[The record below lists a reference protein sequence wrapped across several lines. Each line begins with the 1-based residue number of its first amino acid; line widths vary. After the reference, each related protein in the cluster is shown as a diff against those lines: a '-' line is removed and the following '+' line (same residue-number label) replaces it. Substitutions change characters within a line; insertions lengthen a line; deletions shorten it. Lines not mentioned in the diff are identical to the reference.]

1 MTTYG
6 DTPSGSPNGGA
17 GVSPSSGASG
27 GPDAK
32 PHTNPSGDPGA
43 DASTGPSG
51 GHVLVAALA
60 AHGVDT
66 VFGIPGTHNLEIY
79 AALAARGVRHV
90 GTRHEQGAGYAA
102 DGYARVTGRV
112 GVAVVTSG
120 PATLNA
126 AAAIGQAYSDS
137 VPVLLVS
144 PGMPLRH
151 PGRGNGLL
159 HETRDQSRA
168 MDAVAAYSH
177 RVTSVAEIP
186 VAVAQAFATM
196 TSGRPRPVHLE
207 IPFDV
212 LEEREPA
219 TEAAPVACGACSAAP
234 AVVSAGPAI
243 LSPAPAK
250 LFPAPAELDA
260 AAARLGVARMPL
272 IIAGGGARGAG
283 VELRALAERL
293 GAPVVTSANG
303 KGALPDDHPLGL
315 GAGLHFEAVRE
326 LAGEADAV
334 LVVGCELAPSDLW
347 HGPLPLDGKV
357 IRVDVDPVQLVT
369 NALPVVALAGDSA
382 VALRG
387 LLDRF
392 GDAPPSS
399 AEPYARAA
407 SWRERKRGQAAHE
420 GAPWLWIVESLAE
433 ALGRDGVLAGD
444 STMACYYGALANL
457 PAYAPGRFLYPTG
470 YGTLGYG
477 LPAAIG
483 AAVGRPGRPVAAL
496 LGDGGV
502 MFTVA
507 ELATAVHLGLALPV
521 VVVDNGGYGEIRAEM
536 AARRDPVHA
545 VELPSP
551 DFALLARSL
560 GAHGVRAD
568 DRATLREAL
577 AGALTGDRPTVIHV
591 REKGRP

>member
-1 MTTYG
+1 MTALT
-6 DTPSGSPNGGA
+6 GGQA
-17 GVSPSSGASG
+17 
-27 GPDAK
+27 
-32 PHTNPSGDPGA
+32 
-43 DASTGPSG
+43 
-51 GHVLVAALA
+51 LVRALA

-79 AALAARGVRHV
+79 AALAAQGVRHV

-102 DGYARVTGRV
+102 DGYARVTGRP

-126 AAAIGQAYSDS
+126 AAAVGQAYSDS

-159 HETRDQSRA
+159 HETRDQSGA

-186 VAVAQAFATM
+186 VAVAQAFAAM

-212 LEEREPA
+212 LEERGQVA
-219 TEAAPVACGACSAAP
+219 GAAPVSGAA
-234 AVVSAGPAI
+234 
-243 LSPAPAK
+243 LR
-250 LFPAPAELDA
+250 PAPAELDA
-260 AAARLGVARMPL
+260 AAALLGAARLPL
-272 IIAGGGARGAG
+272 VIAGGGAREASG
-283 VELRALAERL
+283 ELRALAGRL

-303 KGALPDDHPLGL
+303 KGALPDDHPLAL
-315 GAGLHFEAVRE
+315 GAGLHLEAVRE
-326 LAGEADAV
+326 LAEESDAV

-357 IRVDVDPVQLVT
+357 VRIDVDPVQIIT
-369 NALPVVALAGDSA
+369 NALPEVAL
-382 VALRG
+382 V
-387 LLDRF
+387 
-392 GDAPPSS
+392 GDAALTLRELSARLGDGPP
-399 AEPYARAA
+399 AGPPGEERAA
-407 SWRERKRGQAAHE
+407 RWRERKGAQAARE
-420 GAPWLWIVESLAE
+420 GAPWLWIVETLAE
-433 ALGRDGVLAGD
+433 TLGRDGVIAGD
-444 STMACYYGALANL
+444 SAMACYYGALANL
-457 PAYAPGRFLYPTG
+457 PAYAPRRFLYPTG

-483 AAVGRPGRPVAAL
+483 AALGRPGAPVAAL

-551 DFALLARSL
+551 DFALLARAL
-560 GAHGVRAD
+560 GADGVHVG
-568 DRATLREAL
+568 DRGTLREAL
-577 AGALTGDRPTVIHV
+577 AGALKSERPTVIHV
-591 REKGRP
+591 REKGSP